1 MEHDLAIS
9 SIASVI
15 QLAVAPVFLL
25 TGIGALLAT
34 LTTRLGRAIDRGR
47 FLDRRIPTL
56 QPEAQEPLNLEARL
70 VWRRIT
76 LINWAIRLNVT
87 AALAVCLV
95 VMLLFVGDLGSYVVA
110 PVVSVCFVAAMV
122 LLITSLL
129 LLLYEVSISTSKIRQ
144 SMEHLLADTDH

>member
-87 AALAVCLV
+87 AALPVCLV

>member
-1 MEHDLAIS
+1 MEHDPVIS

-34 LTTRLGRAIDRGR
+34 LSTRLGRAIDRGR
-47 FLDRRIPTL
+47 FLDRRIPVL
-56 QPEAQEPLNLEARL
+56 EPEAQEPLNLEARL

-76 LINWAIRLNVT
+76 LINWAIRLNVA
-87 AALAVCLV
+87 AALCVCLV
-95 VMLLFVGDLGSYVVA
+95 VMLLFVGDLGGSVVA
-110 PVVSVCFVAAMV
+110 PVVAASFVGAMA
-122 LLITSLL
+122 LLIASLL